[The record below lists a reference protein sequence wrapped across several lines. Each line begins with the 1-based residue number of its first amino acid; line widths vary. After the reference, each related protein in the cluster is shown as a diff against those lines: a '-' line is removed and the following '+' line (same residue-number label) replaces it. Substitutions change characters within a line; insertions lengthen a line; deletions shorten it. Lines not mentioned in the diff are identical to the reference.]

1 MKSNDALLLHSPGKA
16 EKLLSVGAEDQPVM
30 PRQVDV
36 GHADGVGHVKS
47 VRLCLM
53 SAVSKAIG
61 QQVVEYLSR
70 AQGVGHTQV

>member
-36 GHADGVGHVKS
+36 GHADGVGHIMS
-47 VRLCLM
+47 VRLC
-53 SAVSKAIG
+53 
-61 QQVVEYLSR
+61 
-70 AQGVGHTQV
+70 